1 MRLLRPGFIAALI
14 GLVLPAA
21 ASAQATAPDFL
32 ASDNVELVNTFRPAT
47 GLTAGARV
55 VGNRLFVTSSKDLEI
70 FDITK
75 PEAPKLISKL
85 EANIQFENE
94 EVPTNGKLL
103 GISSDLLNS
112 GPECLSTPAGVNVVV
127 GGGCL
132 RLYDVR
138 DPAGIKELPSV
149 VGAGDHTSTCILD
162 CTYFYGSRGSITDAR
177 TALDPGGRAVKLK
190 EKWTDA
196 VQAQAGKFTSS
207 CHNVNE
213 LRPGIIITACNPSA
227 VLSVLPEDGGSITVP
242 KVLFTG
248 TTPQEAKRF
257 IHSARW
263 PRNGDDKFILLGGE
277 TNFRP
282 NCDQPGPLSSTPVGA
297 FMTFD
302 ASHVK
307 QDGKYTPIDEIRP
320 TNGSYLDS
328 NPPAQVLGCSVH
340 WFEEHPSFR
349 NGGLV
354 ALAEYENGTRF
365 LQILPDGKIKEQ
377 GYFVPLG
384 GSTSSPDWAP
394 NSNILYASDYERGI
408 DVLRYKGSLY
418 VPDEQGKVTPEPG
431 AVPGTEGRQPGQPAA
446 AGGASAAVCASD
458 AGFERATVVPN
469 NEEGLPATGLRFLV
483 NRRQKR
489 SFTVDVFQ
497 QSAGRRV
504 IGERRVA
511 HFTNRSGTFSW
522 KGRRS
527 LRDGFYFARFTM
539 ALPGGV
545 KDVRRGDAAPQQGPL
560 RQRAGVLRPRHVR
573 RAALLQAHAAG
584 VRPRRARHR
593 VPVDPWGRR
602 GLDRRPAR
610 QPCGQALHG
619 PGDRRRPD
627 LPRQAAGGRDRPRR
641 RGAHPHRG
649 RPRQRA
655 GDVDPELA
663 AALGVVRHSPGAA
676 AAGRPPASRTGRR
689 GFTARSRFADRR

>member
-1 MRLLRPGFIAALI
+1 MRLLRPGLIAVLI
-14 GLVLPAA
+14 GLVLPAGA
-21 ASAQATAPDFL
+21 LAQATAPDFL

-75 PEAPKLISKL
+75 PEAPALLGLIN
-85 EANIQFENE
+85 ANIQFENE

-112 GPECLSTPAGVNVVV
+112 GKDCLTTPPAGLPAVTSST
-127 GGGCL
+127 GGCL

-138 DPAGIKELPSV
+138 DPAGVKELDQVP
-149 VGAGDHTSTCILD
+149 GAGDHTSTCILD
-162 CTYFYGSRGSITDAR
+162 CTYLYGSSGSIVDAR
-177 TALDPGGRAVKLK
+177 EALTTGKSTKLPQL
-190 EKWTDA
+190 WTTA
-196 VQAQAGKFTSS
+196 VQAQAGKFTAG

-213 LRPGIIITACNPSA
+213 VRPGIIITACNPSA
-227 VLSVLPEDGGSITVP
+227 VISVLPQDGGSITVP

-263 PRNGDDKFILLGGE
+263 PRQGEDKFVLLGGE

-282 NCDQPGPLSSTPVGA
+282 TCDLPSANRPTTNSPVGA

-302 ASHVK
+302 GSHVK
-307 QDGKYTPIDEIRP
+307 QDGKFTQIDEVRP

-328 NPPAQVLGCSVH
+328 NPPAQILGCSVH
-340 WFEEHPSFR
+340 WFEEHPTFR

-365 LQILPDGKIKEQ
+365 LQIQPDGKIKEQ
-377 GYFVPLG
+377 GYFIPLG
-384 GSTSSPDWAP
+384 GSTSAPHWAP
-394 NSNILYASDYERGI
+394 NSNILYAIDYERGI

-431 AVPGTEGRQPGQPAA
+431 AVPGTEGRQPA
-446 AGGASAAVCASD
+446 AGAAAVCASD
-458 AGFERATVVPN
+458 AGFKRATVVPN
-469 NEEGLPATGLRFLV
+469 DEEGRPAAGLRFLV

-489 SFTVDVFQ
+489 SFAVDIFQ

-504 IGERRVA
+504 TGERRVA

-545 KDVRRGDAAPQQGPL
+545 KDVRRVTLRRSKGRFANAPAFYARDTCGAL
-560 RQRAGVLRPRHVR
+560 RSYKLTRPVFGRGGLGIAYRLTRGADSVSIVALRGKRVIKRFTGLGTAGGRTYRVKLPARGIVR
-573 RAALLQAHAAG
+573 GAG
-584 VRPRRARHR
+584 VRIRIEIVRANARVTSTLSSRR
-593 VPVDPWGRR
+593 
-602 GLDRRPAR
+602 L
-610 QPCGQALHG
+610 
-619 PGDRRRPD
+619 
-627 LPRQAAGGRDRPRR
+627 
-641 RGAHPHRG
+641 
-649 RPRQRA
+649 
-655 GDVDPELA
+655 
-663 AALGVVRHSPGAA
+663 
-676 AAGRPPASRTGRR
+676 
-689 GFTARSRFADRR
+689 

>member
-1 MRLLRPGFIAALI
+1 MRFLRPGLLAALTC
-14 GLVLPAA
+14 LVLPVA
-21 ASAQATAPDFL
+21 ASAQAPAPDFL

-70 FDITK
+70 FDISK
-75 PEAPKLISKL
+75 PEAPKLISNV

-103 GISSDLLNS
+103 GISSDAANT
-112 GPECLSTPAGVNVVV
+112 GPECLTAPPAGLPLL
-127 GGGCL
+127 GGCL

-138 DPAGIKELPSV
+138 DPTGIKELPSV
-149 VGAGDHTSTCILD
+149 PGAGDHTSTCILD

-177 TALDPGGRAVKLK
+177 AALMPGGRAVKLK
-190 EKWTDA
+190 AKWTDV
-196 VQAQAGKFTSS
+196 VQAQAGKFTAS
-207 CHNVNE
+207 CHHVSE
-213 LRPGIIITACNPSA
+213 VRPGIIITACNPSA

-263 PRNGDDKFILLGGE
+263 PREGQDKFILLGGE

-282 NCDQPGPLSSTPVGA
+282 NCDQPGPLSDTPVGA

-328 NPPAQVLGCSVH
+328 NPPAQILGCSVH
-340 WFEEHPSFR
+340 WFEEHPTFR

-365 LQILPDGKIKEQ
+365 LQVMPDGKIKEQ

-431 AVPGTEGRQPGQPAA
+431 AVPGTEGRQPGQPAVVAGA
-446 AGGASAAVCASD
+446 ATPAAVCASD
-458 AGFERATVVPN
+458 AGFKRATVVPN
-469 NEEGLPATGLRFLV
+469 DEEGRPAAGLRFLV

-489 SFTVDVFQ
+489 SFTVDIFQ

-504 IGERRVA
+504 TGERRVA

-545 KDVRRGDAAPQQGPL
+545 KDVRRVTLRRSKGRFANAPAFYARDTCGAL
-560 RQRAGVLRPRHVR
+560 RSYKLTRPVFGRGGLGIAYRLTRGADSVSIVALRGKKVIKRFTGLGTAGGRTYRVKLPASGIARG
-573 RAALLQAHAAG
+573 AG
-584 VRPRRARHR
+584 VRIRIEIVRANARVTSTLSSRR
-593 VPVDPWGRR
+593 
-602 GLDRRPAR
+602 L
-610 QPCGQALHG
+610 
-619 PGDRRRPD
+619 
-627 LPRQAAGGRDRPRR
+627 
-641 RGAHPHRG
+641 
-649 RPRQRA
+649 
-655 GDVDPELA
+655 
-663 AALGVVRHSPGAA
+663 
-676 AAGRPPASRTGRR
+676 
-689 GFTARSRFADRR
+689 